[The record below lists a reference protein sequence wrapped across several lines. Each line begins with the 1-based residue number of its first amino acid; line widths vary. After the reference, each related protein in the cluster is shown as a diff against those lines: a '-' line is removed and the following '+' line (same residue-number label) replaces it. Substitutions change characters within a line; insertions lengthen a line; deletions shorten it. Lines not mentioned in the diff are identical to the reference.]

1 MSTFEVCKN
10 PWCKGTFVYKESD
23 MVPVEQNIKKSNFV
37 NNSEEVEKV
46 APSICPKC
54 KSLETEMSGG
64 VEWKDKEYECEGT
77 PTSRPATYCSNMKC
91 VTKSHKCPPIAE
103 DDYIGY

>member
-1 MSTFEVCKN
+1 MEELKSVCKN

-37 NNSEEVEKV
+37 DNSEKVEKV

-64 VEWKDKEYECEGT
+64 IEWKTKEFEG
-77 PTSRPATYCSNMKC
+77 SRFDGLPHEVRYK
-91 VTKSHKCPPIAE
+91 VTNYKL
-103 DDYIGY
+103 